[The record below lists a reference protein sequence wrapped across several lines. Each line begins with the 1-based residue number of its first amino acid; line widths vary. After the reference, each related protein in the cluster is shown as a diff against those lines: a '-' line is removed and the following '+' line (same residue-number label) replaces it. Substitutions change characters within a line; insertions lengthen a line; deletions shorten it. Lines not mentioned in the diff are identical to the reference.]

1 MMRNHVS
8 LEDIALLD
16 ADALKP
22 RKAAKVRSH
31 LAHCADCSQ
40 QRAAL
45 GAVPNMLASAS
56 SRYEPMPENL
66 SSRVDSAL
74 ASESA
79 QRLANQPGT
88 EAARGTLPARSRK
101 SGIVAG
107 AGRGWRMPSLS
118 APTVRALATA
128 GAVAVVVGGGVG
140 IATQLGGASS
150 SSSAPAAGSH
160 AAVGGPRILPPHVPA
175 LTKLASVSYGHGSS
189 ARRIEEVSG
198 RTNFT
203 AANMKTTVNDAV
215 RAEKTSGDYPSSQLV
230 GPSSSS
236 SSLPT
241 ASDRS
246 ATVSPTAAA
255 LSNGAISGSAGA
267 SPTPRQLAGCLN
279 EVVAPGQKLQLLE
292 RATFDSQ
299 PATIIVSAAPL
310 GHPEHVWVVGNS
322 CSSTHEDLLFQGTL
336 PNDS

>member
-1 MMRNHVS
+1 MMRKHVS

-16 ADALKP
+16 ADALSP

-66 SSRVDSAL
+66 SSRVDAAL

-79 QRLANQPGT
+79 RRLASQPGS
-88 EAARGTLPARSRK
+88 EAARGALPARRK
-101 SGIVAG
+101 SGILPG
-107 AGRGWRMPSLS
+107 AGRGLRMPSLS
-118 APTVRALATA
+118 GPTVRALATA
-128 GAVAVVVGGGVG
+128 GVVAVVVGGGVG
-140 IATQLGGASS
+140 IATQLGGTSASTS
-150 SSSAPAAGSH
+150 SAAGSH
-160 AAVGGPRILPPHVPA
+160 AALRGPRVLPPHVPA
-175 LTKLASVSYGHGSS
+175 LTNVASVGYGHGSS
-189 ARRIEEVSG
+189 ARRIEEVSSS
-198 RTNFT
+198 TNFT

-215 RAEKTSGDYPSSQLV
+215 RAEKTNGDYSSSRLV
-230 GPSSSS
+230 GPSSSAS
-236 SSLPT
+236 SVP
-241 ASDRS
+241 AVSDRS
-246 ATVSPTAAA
+246 ATISPAAA
-255 LSNGAISGSAGA
+255 AGLSQGIASSSGTA
-267 SPTPRQLAGCLN
+267 SPSPRQLAGCIN
-279 EVVAPGQKLQLLE
+279 EVVMPGQKLQLLE

-310 GHPEHVWVVGNS
+310 GHPEHVWVVGNL
-322 CSSTHEDLLFQGTL
+322 CSSTEKNLLFQGTL